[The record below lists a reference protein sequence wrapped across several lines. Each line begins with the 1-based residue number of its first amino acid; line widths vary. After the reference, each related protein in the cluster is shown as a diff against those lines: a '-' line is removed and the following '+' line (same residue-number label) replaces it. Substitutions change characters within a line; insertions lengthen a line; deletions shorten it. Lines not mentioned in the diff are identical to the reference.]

1 MFDGLKD
8 KLSNFREDAEE
19 VAEENAEAIEDDEQ
33 AAAEAEAVADGEPV
47 EAQAGAAAGDGADA
61 AAGDVAEADA
71 ASTDPDSADDE
82 PDEEPSGGFMS
93 KASSLARGRVI
104 IEEDDLEGPLRELE
118 FALLESDVE
127 MSVAEAIL
135 DQIREDLVGEEKKFT
150 KSTGSLVESALR
162 DALLSVIDVD
172 GFDFEDAIA
181 NTDKPVTVVFT
192 GVNGV
197 GKTTTIAKLGKRLE
211 DQGYSV
217 VLANGDTYRAGAN
230 EQLQEHADNL
240 DLKLISH
247 EQGGDPTAV
256 VYDAVE
262 YAKAHD
268 IDVVLGDT
276 AGRLH
281 TSSDLMQQLEKLDRV
296 VDPDYTIFV
305 DEAVAGQDAVN
316 RAREFDD
323 AAAIDG
329 TILTMADA
337 DSQGGAAISVSH
349 VTGKPILFLGTGQ
362 GYDDIQPFDP
372 DALVDDLLAD

>member
-19 VAEENAEAIEDDEQ
+19 VAEENAEELDSDE
-33 AAAEAEAVADGEPV
+33 AAEAD
-47 EAQAGAAAGDGADA
+47 
-61 AAGDVAEADA
+61 AEADA
-71 ASTDPDSADDE
+71 AEADAEAADIEDESAESDAETEASDSS
-82 PDEEPSGGFMS
+82 SGGFVS
-93 KASSLARGRVI
+93 KASSLARGRVVI
-104 IEEDDLEGPLRELE
+104 DEEDLDGPLRELE
-118 FALLESDVE
+118 LALLESDVE
-127 MSVAEAIL
+127 MSVAEEIL
-135 DQIREDLVGEEKKFT
+135 DQIRDDLVGEERKFT
-150 KSTGSLVESALR
+150 ESTGALVEDALR
-162 DALLSVIDVD
+162 DALLSVIDVN
-172 GFDFEDAIA
+172 GFDFEEAIA
-181 NTDKPVTVVFT
+181 ESEKPVTVVFT

-197 GKTTTIAKLGKRLE
+197 GKTTTIAKLAKRLE

-240 DLKLISH
+240 GVKLISH

-262 YAKAHD
+262 YAEAND

-281 TSSDLMQQLEKLDRV
+281 TSSDLMTQLEKLDRV
-296 VDPDYTIFV
+296 VDPDYTVFV

-362 GYDDIQPFDP
+362 GYDDIQKFDP
-372 DALVDDLLAD
+372 EALVDDLLED

>member
-8 KLSNFREDAEE
+8 KLSSFREDAEE
-19 VAEENAEAIEDDEQ
+19 VAEENAEAIDSDDGD
-33 AAAEAEAVADGEPV
+33 AAETG
-47 EAQAGAAAGDGADA
+47 
-61 AAGDVAEADA
+61 AEADA
-71 ASTDPDSADDE
+71 PTDADSSAAADGESAADAAGAADSDAVDDE
-82 PDEEPSGGFMS
+82 PEASSSGGFVS
-93 KASSLARGRVI
+93 RASSLARGRVVI
-104 IEEDDLEGPLRELE
+104 DEDDLEGPLRELE

-127 MSVAEAIL
+127 MSVAEEIL
-135 DQIREDLVGEEKKFT
+135 DRIREDLVGEEKKFT
-150 KSTGSLVESALR
+150 QSTGALVEAALR
-162 DALLSVIDVD
+162 DALLAVIDVD
-172 GFDFEDAIA
+172 GFDLEDAIA
-181 NTDKPVTVVFT
+181 ASAKPVTVVFT

-197 GKTTTIAKLGKRLE
+197 GKTTTIAKLAKRLE

-240 DLKLISH
+240 GLKLISH

-262 YAKAHD
+262 YAKAND
-268 IDVVLGDT
+268 VDVVLGDT

-296 VDPDYTIFV
+296 VDPDYTVFV

-316 RAREFDD
+316 RAREFDE
-323 AAAIDG
+323 AASIDG

-337 DSQGGAAISVSH
+337 DSQGGAAISVAH

-362 GYDDIQPFDP
+362 GYDDLQKFDP
-372 DALVDDLLAD
+372 EGLVDDLLAD